1 MSTHTLD
8 RYLGPEQLP
17 NGAYAHIYLLRCG
30 NRVRLGQGSLEPSVC
45 VNAGAGE
52 GICPACRQANI
63 QFAATMRQQAPAQ
76 KVNVSPGGIAKGNV
90 GGYDTGTK
98 SIDSDL
104 GALESDGDELG
115 VENDPYPETSV

>member
-1 MSTHTLD
+1 MSTHTID

-45 VNAGAGE
+45 VNAGAGD
-52 GICPACRQANI
+52 GICAACREANI
-63 QFAATMRQQAPAQ
+63 RLSHQIST
-76 KVNVSPGGIAKGNV
+76 KNINVAPGGIAKGGV

-104 GALESDGDELG
+104 GALESDGDEIG
-115 VENDPYPETSV
+115 VENDPYPETPV